1 MLLTG
6 PLDPPH
12 WPLHCGFYWD
22 CGISDLV
29 MGCSRVGIG
38 GGVSSLDDSLGV
50 SSNIG
55 LRLCAE
61 FGKYWEERFDVPST
75 IDWRIFNTFLDAC
88 LLVVLSCV
96 KTWLDCRA
104 ALFIPCSFDVL
115 VFNST
120 FRMIQNLGIAYYS
133 LYTQLSKLD

>member
-1 MLLTG
+1 
-6 PLDPPH
+6 
-12 WPLHCGFYWD
+12 
-22 CGISDLV
+22 
-29 MGCSRVGIG
+29 
-38 GGVSSLDDSLGV
+38 
-50 SSNIG
+50 
-55 LRLCAE
+55 
-61 FGKYWEERFDVPST
+61 
-75 IDWRIFNTFLDAC
+75 